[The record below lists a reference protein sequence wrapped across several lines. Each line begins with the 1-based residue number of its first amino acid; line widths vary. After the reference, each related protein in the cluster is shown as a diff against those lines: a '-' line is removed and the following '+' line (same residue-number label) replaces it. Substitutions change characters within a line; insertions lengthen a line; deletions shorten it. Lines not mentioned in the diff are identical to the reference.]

1 MKSIDLHV
9 HSTVSDGTL
18 TPEEIALYAQS
29 KGLSAIALTDHDT
42 ISGIDA
48 CQQKG
53 LEVGVIVVPG
63 IELSADYYVKEVHVL
78 GYYIDHHSPVLI
90 KKLDALVKARQKRNE
105 VMLEKLADAGC
116 SITWEELTQDLK
128 PNTVLTRAHFAKA
141 LLKKGYIQDR
151 KEAFSRYI
159 GDGCPCFVPKARFTV
174 KECIDL
180 IHDAGGLAVLAHP
193 MLYGYSQAEV
203 TQILR
208 SLKQEGLDGVECLYS
223 THKKDETSH
232 LLQVCLNLKLFPT
245 GGSDFHGEN
254 KPLLD
259 LGSGYGELQ
268 VPFEVLEAMRKHL
281 GLLA

>member
-53 LEVGVIVVPG
+53 LEVGIIVVPG
-63 IELSADYYVKEVHVL
+63 IELSADYYGKEVHVL

-90 KKLDALVKARQKRNE
+90 EKLDALVKARQKRNK

-116 SITWEELTQDLK
+116 PITCEELTEDLK
-128 PNTVLTRAHFAKA
+128 PNTILTRAHFAKA

-159 GDGCPCFVPKARFTV
+159 GNGCPCFVPKARFTV

-193 MLYGYSQAEV
+193 MLYGYGQAEV

>member
-63 IELSADYYVKEVHVL
+63 IELSADYYGKEVHVL

-90 KKLDALVKARQKRNE
+90 KKLDALVKARQKRNK

-116 SITWEELTQDLK
+116 PITWEELTQDLK

-193 MLYGYSQAEV
+193 MLYGYGQAEV

-223 THKKDETSH
+223 THKKNETSH

>member
-18 TPEEIALYAQS
+18 TPTEIALYAQS
-29 KGLSAIALTDHDT
+29 KGLRAIALTDHDA

-53 LEVGVIVVPG
+53 LEVGVIVVPS
-63 IELSADYYVKEVHVL
+63 IEFSANYYGKEVHVL

-90 KKLDALVKARQKRNE
+90 EKLDALVKARQKRNE
-105 VMLEKLADAGC
+105 TMLQKLADAGC
-116 SITWEELTQDLK
+116 PITWEELTQDLK
-128 PNTVLTRAHFAKA
+128 PNTILTRAHFAKA
-141 LLKKGYIQDR
+141 LLKKGYIHDR

-174 KECIDL
+174 KECIEL
-180 IHDAGGLAVLAHP
+180 IHRVGGLAVLAHP
-193 MLYGYSQAEV
+193 MLYGYDKTEI

-208 SLKQEGLDGVECLYS
+208 SLKQEGLNGVECLYS
-223 THKKDETSH
+223 THKKDETAH
-232 LLQVCLNLKLFPT
+232 LLQVCINLKLFPT

-259 LGSGYGELQ
+259 LGSGYGDLH

-281 GLLA
+281 GLLT